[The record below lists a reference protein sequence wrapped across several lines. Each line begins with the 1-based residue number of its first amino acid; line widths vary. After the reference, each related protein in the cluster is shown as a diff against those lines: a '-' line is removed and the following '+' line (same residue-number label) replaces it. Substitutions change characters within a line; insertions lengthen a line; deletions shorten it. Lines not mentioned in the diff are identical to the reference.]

1 MARHASVR
9 STMSEQL
16 DYRNE
21 HLFLNAGMNAG
32 PPDVVGSTPEVSGFS
47 VMWWGPLGSSGGL
60 VMRWDPLDVWGVIW
74 GSGDVVGS
82 TLA

>member
-1 MARHASVR
+1 MC
-9 STMSEQL
+9 
-16 DYRNE
+16 
-21 HLFLNAGMNAG
+21 G
-32 PPDVVGSTPEVSGFS
+32 
-47 VMWWGPLGSSGGL
+47 GSSGGL